1 MSEVDEDSITLRYAG
16 HISEAGHPFG
26 PENGIN
32 TTIQGEEKSLK
43 DG

>member
-1 MSEVDEDSITLRYAG
+1 MSEVDGDSSRLRYAG

-26 PENGIN
+26 PENSIN
-32 TTIQGEEKSLK
+32 TTIQGEENSVT